1 MKRFFALCL
10 ALLCVLALVAC
21 SEADEAIEANAT
33 TDGGNDTVELAYFV
47 GKVVEMYDTT
57 ARLEV
62 TERGN
67 QDFATGDK
75 VVVNTAIEGAPAFAV
90 GDCLRVVFD
99 GKIAKSYP
107 PQVLNVLE
115 LYKTDSAGNPI
126 G

>member
-33 TDGGNDTVELAYFV
+33 TDGGNDIVEVAYFI
-47 GKVVEMYDTT
+47 GKVVEVYDTT
-57 ARLEV
+57 ALLEV
-62 TERGN
+62 SDSGN
-67 QDFATGDK
+67 QDFAIGDK

-90 GDCLRVVFD
+90 GDYLRVVFD

-107 PQVLNVLE
+107 PQVFNVFSI
-115 LYKTDSAGNPI
+115 YKTDEQGKHI